1 MALAAFSLGFGVWAM
16 FAALGPF
23 LIKWYDFSPGQVMFL
38 AAMEPMG
45 AMIVSIPLGIVTD
58 KYGGRIVF
66 SALLLLLAVVLPF
79 GLIVESYTAFLLMG
93 VALGLG
99 GASFVV
105 GTAHVSVWYP
115 NSRQG
120 TALGIFALGNVGIVL
135 GMVLVPLLVTHA
147 FGGPRGYDDLP
158 SKLALGPIEGWRLIF
173 AIFAVPTL
181 IMAALYWV
189 FTSEPPGRKQQTS
202 LRQIANVYRSSKLVW
217 IVTYLYWT
225 SFGTLTFF
233 AASTPTYL
241 ADRWGVGA
249 AEAGMLYTS
258 VLVVCVAAMRPV
270 GGWLSD
276 RHDPLR
282 LLSVLF
288 GGALVFSVVLMLEIS
303 LPLQLVA
310 VYALALTSGA
320 AAACVMKLIPTYFR
334 EVGAVSGLA
343 KAAGAACGFT
353 MTSIMALSRDATGSF
368 VPGFVVWGSMNAVA
382 LWLAVSRAGIPDVPD
397 RSEPIGS
404 EVALSQ
410 QSGSS

>member
-1 MALAAFSLGFGVWAM
+1 MALSAFSLGFGVWAM

-23 LIKWYDFSPGQVMFL
+23 LIDWYDFSPGQVMFL

-79 GLIVESYTAFLLMG
+79 GLIVNSYLAFLVMG
-93 VALGLG
+93 VVLGLG

-115 NSRQG
+115 KSRQG

-135 GMVLVPLLVTHA
+135 GMVLVPLLVTHV
-147 FGGPRGYDDLP
+147 FGGPRGYGDLP
-158 SKLALGPIEGWRLIF
+158 SKLALGPIEGWRFIF
-173 AIFAVPTL
+173 VIFAVPTL
-181 IMAALYWV
+181 IMAALYWA
-189 FTSEPPGRKQQTS
+189 FTSEPPDRKQHTS
-202 LRQIANVYRSSKLVW
+202 IRQIANVYRSSKLVW

-241 ADRWGVGA
+241 ADRWGVDA
-249 AEAGMLYTS
+249 AKAGMIYTS

-276 RHDPLR
+276 RRDPLR

-288 GGALVFSVVLMLEIS
+288 SGALVFSASLTLEIS

-310 VYALALTSGA
+310 IYALALTSGA
-320 AAACVMKLIPTYFR
+320 AAACVMKLIATYFE

-353 MTSIMALSRDATGSF
+353 MTSIMALSRDTTGSF
-368 VPGFVVWGSMNAVA
+368 VPGFVVWGFMNAAA
-382 LWLAVSRAGIPDVPD
+382 LWMALSKVGIPD
-397 RSEPIGS
+397 RSEPIES
-404 EVALSQ
+404 TTIVSAPSL
-410 QSGSS
+410 